1 MSSFLNERCQ
11 SARTQRHR
19 PASMGQA
26 TALFTRVIDLRP
38 NMQPVNTIF
47 IVLDKGKVERAQA
60 TAICYATVADSTAA
74 VTLQLW

>member
-1 MSSFLNERCQ
+1 
-11 SARTQRHR
+11 
-19 PASMGQA
+19 MGQA

>member
-1 MSSFLNERCQ
+1 
-11 SARTQRHR
+11 
-19 PASMGQA
+19 MGQA
-26 TALFTRVIDLRP
+26 TVLFTRIIDLRP

-47 IVLDKGKVERAQA
+47 IVLEKGKVERVYDQQA